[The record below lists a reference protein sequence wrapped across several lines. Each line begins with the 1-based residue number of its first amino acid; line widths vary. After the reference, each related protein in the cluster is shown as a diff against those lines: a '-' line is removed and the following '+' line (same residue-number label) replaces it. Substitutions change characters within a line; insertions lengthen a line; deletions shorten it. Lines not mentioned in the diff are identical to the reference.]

1 MKYCMQWRRT
11 RESGSSTG
19 FQPVSAR
26 PGWPC
31 HLMTGYPGI
40 LVACIAVMLGCFV
53 CSARGADVGPAVLLR
68 KHEAAGQPN
77 IYVPYQDLAG
87 LIDPADKAV
96 LMDRA
101 EFEKLLA
108 AAEANAQEAGILE
121 LGQVKHAEYLGK
133 ISGEELTLTGELEVV
148 SMGDGPVAVPL
159 GFARMGLTRVI
170 MDGKPAPLGYDKQGR
185 LTLIVTAK
193 GSHQIEIAGTTKL
206 KELTSGGMQFG
217 ISLPPAV
224 AGRMK
229 LSAPGD
235 LEMHATVPMSQP
247 VYDKETDRT
256 NVELTI
262 GGQDRLTV
270 VLLGNGRREDDRAI
284 LLGESAATVSLTR
297 SHQVM
302 GCLYT
307 VQVLRRGVREL
318 QFQLPSQW
326 TVTEVTCPS
335 LVRWSVDTVENET
348 GQGSKILSVHLRSA
362 RIGTTALHIKATA
375 PRTREIWRGPRVIL
389 VGAAFQRGYLMV
401 STDEGLAVRGE
412 KLTDVRREDV
422 SAAARLGSAKPRQDS
437 VPGMVGAAAVLG
449 TPYGGR
455 LYFHWGD
462 NWSVDLELAAV
473 PLRRSIKERQ
483 GLVVSPE
490 QVTLT
495 GDFEVTAIDRE
506 LFDISFVLGGLGEQ
520 WQIRTVQVDG
530 KEAGFEYRIEEQ
542 AGQRLLRIEL
552 PRPVRPE
559 KLVNVRIVLQSVPS
573 DWHWP
578 SEAPER
584 SITVPLIESRADTVS
599 GHVSISAVGDLDVR
613 PLAPAGDG
621 IKLPDGLEVVP
632 VGRMASLGMPGEVQY
647 AYGYKAA
654 VKGEIQLR
662 VSRRRPRIAGDAV
675 GLVTVQPREFTGDWR
690 ITYMISRASAKRLYL
705 LVDKS
710 LARKIK
716 ITSPAV
722 PISSKS
728 IVAVRHTAEAVRRNK
743 TLSLPAELAQRYNL
757 WLLNLDHKAIGAV
770 AIDVHYERPRTSDKF
785 VVPLVRPICDGQ
797 ITEQL
802 AVQASEELALTIN
815 AAGAKEI
822 DAVDLPPL
830 PVAASRILSAFR
842 LQPAATPTGAEAA
855 VTLETT
861 VHQGYRV
868 PSALAVSAELTT
880 YLDVQG
886 GQRTEATFRVANA
899 GRQFLTFRL
908 PEDAQLWSLSV
919 AGRQTKPQRSPAPIE
934 SEPCLSRPGAAP
946 GLPPRDNWCGD
957 YQVPLGQFRKPV
969 PVKIVYLWQS
979 YAYQPGKARLKRLQ
993 VGGVELPGVEINQMS
1008 WNIVPPPGYQIT
1020 AQETKMQTDDLVRPT
1035 PAYVQLY
1042 NFLAE
1047 NLFSGSLLMPSLSRV
1062 RRVALSAKFQ
1072 LAGEDI
1078 ERAYAKGVGAK
1089 AEAPPP
1095 PTPEAKPS
1103 KAKEVTQKD
1112 LGVRLV
1118 EEGRFTLPVDLVPTP
1133 GAGRRARFTGLGTA
1147 KLIVGLTSQSRQTSW
1162 WAVGFV
1168 LIVAMGVVLAWQKVR
1183 VKAILFVAVLSFA
1196 SLMAIWWP
1204 TTTHFANGAFTAGI
1218 CLVPLY
1224 VLIWLIRLLAKKLC
1238 LGGVAVGPEP
1248 VTVVTLLVLLLCLG
1262 CSAQT
1267 AYAAQ
1272 PGRANPG
1279 LVRTSASSFESQRDD
1294 KAAPTVLLRKNEAVG
1309 VIIPYEGDPTTAEKS
1324 EKILI
1329 PYTRFVRLWNQ
1340 AHPDD
1345 PIDRPRQGTDVS
1357 LASVR
1362 YRVTVEKEYLKVLLT
1377 ADIRTYGKD
1386 WVVLAMPIEGLAVT
1400 EATIDGKAA
1409 PVASFCEAKLRGQTG
1424 PKGMVL
1430 MLPGEI
1436 SGQLQLSA
1444 VVKPKFLGRRGSAS
1458 FSLPPLPGAVM
1469 DVVLPEEDLELEVDG
1484 IEGALRKESQGLT
1497 QRTVQ
1502 WTFPLGMARKLTLR
1516 WLPKMGEGAADRTL
1530 SATSIHDVYAFH
1542 WATVAVTK
1550 ITYGFSGGRH
1560 DRFTLLMP
1568 EGATLTD
1575 LKGTNIRDYREV
1587 GEKVIEGRTFKII
1600 EVRLALPQVH
1610 RAAKKQY
1617 ELTVRW
1623 LAPLLGGA
1631 GLGELPTL
1639 EKPAR
1644 LFLVR
1649 AGDVSRESGTVTLH
1663 SAGGMIVKVAQVIG
1677 GRRTSVPV
1685 DKELRDTE
1693 LTADRTGAVAK
1704 YYWPYRP
1711 FSLYL
1716 KLSRL
1721 TVSPKVN
1728 LDQLVRISAD
1738 QVQLLVQASLKAERG
1753 RLFGASFVLPAGYEL
1768 LSVVG
1773 PDVENF
1779 YERQDVKSVSP
1790 LGDAL
1795 RRTPKEGNFLH
1806 VKFQSAVRE
1815 TKMAL
1820 VLVRPLL
1827 LPSQEGAGVQLED
1840 FQVPTIMFIDS
1851 GVHPLPGQEGRVA
1864 VQVAASLEA
1873 GTLAGEN
1880 LKPIAPRTLHDWL
1893 DANQLKAV
1901 QFAYRYEAATP
1912 SLRLNI
1918 RRQPTRVR
1926 VEIFAG
1932 LSVKATAAAYTYRL
1946 RYNITGSPLDR
1957 ISFRLPNEYAPLV
1970 AVESP
1975 AMRSVTQSDAP
1986 APSCEGKSGGR
1997 TSWTVSLVNEVT
2009 GIVDVTVNFALPIDP
2024 STKALQIPR
2033 IETEAPEG
2041 YRAIVAVQ
2049 NMSRHEIDVNNLT
2062 ITNLAELPVSEQQ
2075 KLMPSEMNSG
2085 ILPPQYDGLQYVF
2098 QSFEDNWSLGLDF
2111 TPAKM
2116 AARIQAVVDL
2126 LALTTVIDR
2135 NGRCRYEA
2143 RVALQNRSEQFLRV
2157 KVPKGL
2163 RLWSAN
2169 VAGQPVKPVIRHD
2182 VFDGADSPAGEVL
2195 IPLVKTSPGGLPYD
2209 VYLYFA
2215 GSAVKPLNG
2224 ITRLKPPAI
2233 SIVGMPVMQ
2242 TTWSLR
2248 LPDGYRY
2255 LRPGGN
2261 MSPIAGTVEMLSL
2274 SIEARL
2280 DQLKRLEKSYRDVA
2294 GSFSQ
2299 RERIA
2304 RRNWEVF
2311 NDKLAGEITQTER
2324 YLEANSGEVSRE
2336 DYRRLK
2342 SKLGGQKVKQSVII
2356 TGNAAFVRGQQEQ
2369 ARQDMNFF
2377 LNASASNP
2385 GMAEGIRNA
2394 PLLGKPEF
2402 VSENE
2407 RRQMARLKKELELS
2421 EQQQKE
2427 SVKLLRQDRPEQFA
2441 GLKLS
2446 RESAAQIEQ
2455 KQEQIR
2461 GQLSEL
2467 ADNRMQR
2474 HFQLD
2479 MDKAQAFVGM
2489 PSKKTA
2495 EPLIGGGFRA
2505 GGYAGRYEN
2514 GARLPGG
2521 GPGAAGTAVTAP
2533 ERVAAPGPDTSGI
2546 SVTAREE
2553 IRPYVARGIYSLPVT
2568 LPEGEVRLDFARPAG
2583 EAQISLWAVPVS
2595 AIHGLYSTLAVIAA
2609 LFIALGVI
2617 KIWPTSFC
2625 FAKTKQRRPISVK
2638 RIIVYVLLL
2647 VVLTLIVGLLGLLIS
2662 LFIVLLCEAR
2672 RGAFTGLQTQ

>member
-1 MKYCMQWRRT
+1 
-11 RESGSSTG
+11 
-19 FQPVSAR
+19 
-26 PGWPC
+26 
-31 HLMTGYPGI
+31 MTGYPGS
-40 LVACIAVMLGCFV
+40 LVACIAIMVGCFV
-53 CSARGADVGPAVLLR
+53 CSARGADVAEKL
-68 KHEAAGQPN
+68 EPN
-77 IYVPYQDLAG
+77 IYVPYQDLAH

-96 LMDRA
+96 LMDRGQ
-101 EFEKLLA
+101 FEKLLA
-108 AAEANAQEAGILE
+108 AAEANAREAGILE

-159 GFARMGLTRVI
+159 AFAQMGLTRVV

-206 KELTSGGMQFG
+206 KELSSGGMQFG
-217 ISLPPAV
+217 VSLPPAV
-224 AGRMK
+224 AGTMK

-235 LEMHATVPMSQP
+235 LEMHATVPVSQP

-256 NVELTI
+256 TVELTI

-270 VLLGNGRREDDRAI
+270 VLLGNGRREDDRPI
-284 LLGESAATVSLTR
+284 LLGESAAMVSLTR

-318 QFQLPSQW
+318 QFQLSSQW
-326 TVTEVTCPS
+326 IVTEVTCPS
-335 LVRWSVDTVENET
+335 LVRWSVATVENET
-348 GQGSKILSVHLRSA
+348 GQGSKILTVRLRSA
-362 RIGTTALHIKATA
+362 RVGTTALHIKATA
-375 PRTREIWRGPRVIL
+375 PRTGEIWYGPRVIL

-422 SAAARLGSAKPRQDS
+422 SAAAS
-437 VPGMVGAAAVLG
+437 VPGMVSAV
-449 TPYGGR
+449 TGR

-473 PLRRSIKERQ
+473 PLRRSIKEHQR
-483 GLVVSPE
+483 LLCSPE
-490 QVTLT
+490 QVTLS

-506 LFDISFVLGGLGEQ
+506 LFDISFVLGGSAEQ

-530 KEAGFEYRIEEQ
+530 KETRLGEGRGRSGTGFEYRIEEQ

-552 PRPVRPE
+552 PRPVLPE

-578 SEAPER
+578 SDAPER
-584 SITVPLIESRADTVS
+584 SITVPLIESRAQTVS
-599 GHVSISAVGDLDVR
+599 GHVSISAVGDLDAFPKKV
-613 PLAPAGDG
+613 
-621 IKLPDGLEVVP
+621 PDGLEVVP

-690 ITYMISRASAKRLYL
+690 ITYMISRASARRLYL

-728 IVAVRHTAEAVRRNK
+728 IVAADDT
-743 TLSLPAELAQRYNL
+743 TLSLPAELTQRYNL

-802 AVQASEELALTIN
+802 AVQASEELALAIN

-842 LQPAATPTGAEAA
+842 LQAATTATGAEAA
-855 VTLETT
+855 VTLETA
-861 VHQGYRV
+861 VHEGYRV

-908 PEDAQLWSLSV
+908 PEGAQLWSLRV
-919 AGRQTKPQRSPAPIE
+919 ADKQAKPQRSAQ
-934 SEPCLSRPGAAP
+934 
-946 GLPPRDNWCGD
+946 GD
-957 YQVPLGQFRKPV
+957 FQVPIGQSRKPV
-969 PVKIVYLWQS
+969 PVKIV

-993 VGGVELPGVEINQMS
+993 VGGVELPGVEINEMS

-1047 NLFSGSLLMPSLSRV
+1047 NLFLGSFLMPGLSKAHEVAPSRVSTRAEEAAESLSGV
-1062 RRVALSAKFQ
+1062 RDV
-1072 LAGEDI
+1072 
-1078 ERAYAKGVGAK
+1078 ERAHARAVGAK
-1089 AEAPPP
+1089 TEPALSLLTRPSDKPA
-1095 PTPEAKPS
+1095 TQKAKPP
-1103 KAKEVTQKD
+1103 AVA
-1112 LGVRLV
+1112 LRVRLV

-1183 VKAILFVAVLSFA
+1183 VKVLLLVTVLSFA

-1218 CLVPLY
+1218 CLVPFYL
-1224 VLIWLIRLLAKKLC
+1224 LTCFIRLLAKKLR
-1238 LGGVAVGPEP
+1238 LGGVAVGLEP
-1248 VTVVTLLVLLLCLG
+1248 IAVVMLLLLSVCLG
-1262 CSAQT
+1262 CSVQT

-1279 LVRTSASSFESQRDD
+1279 PVRTSARSVESQRDD
-1294 KAAPTVLLRKNEAVG
+1294 KAASTVLLRKNEAVG

-1345 PIDRPRQGTDVS
+1345 PIDRPPPGTDVS

-1362 YRVTVEKEYLKVLLT
+1362 YRVTVEKEHLKVLLT

-1409 PVASFCEAKLRGQTG
+1409 QLQTG
-1424 PKGMVL
+1424 PKGMLL
-1430 MLPGEI
+1430 MLAGEI

-1444 VVKPKFLGRRGSAS
+1444 VAKPKYFGRRGSAS

-1469 DVVLPEEDLELEVDG
+1469 DVVLPEDDLELEVDG
-1484 IEGALRKESQGLT
+1484 IEPPRLTAQAVVGVT
-1497 QRTVQ
+1497 QRTVNGTVE
-1502 WTFPLGMARKLTLR
+1502 WTFPLGMTRKLTLR
-1516 WLPKMGEGAADRTL
+1516 WLPKIAGSAEDRTL
-1530 SATSIHDVYAFH
+1530 SASSIHDVYAFH
-1542 WATVAVTK
+1542 WAVVAVTK
-1550 ITYGFSGGRH
+1550 ITYSFSGGQH
-1560 DRFTLLMP
+1560 DRFTFLMP

-1575 LKGTNIRDYREV
+1575 LKGTNIRDYRQV
-1587 GEKVIEGRTFKII
+1587 GEKIIEGRPFKII
-1600 EVRLALPQVH
+1600 EVRLHSGLTSS
-1610 RAAKKQY
+1610 RTKKQY

-1623 LAPLLGGA
+1623 L
-1631 GLGELPTL
+1631 GELPTLEKLAPLSLVRAGDDSSGIRWRGGLPKL

-1649 AGDVSRESGTVTLH
+1649 AGNVSRESGTVTLH
-1663 SAGGMIVKVAQVIG
+1663 SAGGMIVKVAQVTG

-1685 DKELRDTE
+1685 DEKSRDTD
-1693 LTADRTGAVAK
+1693 LTADRAQPVAK

-1711 FSLYL
+1711 FSLFVQ
-1716 KLSRL
+1716 LSRL

-1728 LDQLVRISAD
+1728 LDQLVRISTD
-1738 QVQLLVQASLKAERG
+1738 QVQLLVQAALKAERG
-1753 RLFGASFVLPAGYEL
+1753 RLFGASFLLPAGYEL

-1773 PDVENF
+1773 PAVENF
-1779 YERQDVKSVSP
+1779 YERQDVKGS
-1790 LGDAL
+1790 
-1795 RRTPKEGNFLH
+1795 FLH

-1820 VLVRPLL
+1820 VLVR
-1827 LPSQEGAGVQLED
+1827 SDVQLED
-1840 FQVPTIMFIDS
+1840 FPVPAIMFIDS
-1851 GVHPLPGQEGRVA
+1851 GAHPLPGQEGRVA

-1873 GTLAGEN
+1873 RTLASEN
-1880 LKPIAPRTLHDWL
+1880 LKSIAPRTLQDWL
-1893 DANQLKAV
+1893 DTNQLKAV

-1932 LSVKATAAAYTYRL
+1932 LSVKATAAVYTYRL
-1946 RYNITGSPLDR
+1946 RYNITGSPLDCL
-1957 ISFRLPNEYAPLV
+1957 SFRLPSEYAPLV

-1986 APSCEGKSGGR
+1986 AVLLRKTKQRG

-2009 GIVDVTVNFALPIDP
+2009 GLVDVAVNFALPIDA
-2024 STKALQIPR
+2024 STKVLKIPR

-2041 YRAIVAVQ
+2041 YRTIVAVQ
-2049 NMSRHEIDVNNLT
+2049 NISRHDINVKDR
-2062 ITNLAELPVSEQQ
+2062 TNLADLPVSEQR
-2075 KLMPSEMNSG
+2075 KLMPSEMRQS
-2085 ILPPQYDGLQYVF
+2085 LQYVF
-2098 QSFEDNWSLGLDF
+2098 QSFEDNWSLSLDF

-2157 KVPKGL
+2157 KVPEGL

-2169 VAGQPVKPVIRHD
+2169 VAGQPVKPVTA
-2182 VFDGADSPAGEVL
+2182 ADSPAGEVL

-2255 LRPGGN
+2255 FRPGGN
-2261 MSPIAGTVEMLSL
+2261 MSPVAGTVEMLSL
-2274 SIEARL
+2274 GIEAQL
-2280 DQLKRLEKSYRDVA
+2280 GQLKRLEKSYRDVA

-2304 RRNWEVF
+2304 QKNWEVF
-2311 NDKLAGEITQTER
+2311 NKKLASEITQTEG
-2324 YLEANSGEVSRE
+2324 YLEANRDEVGGE

-2342 SKLGGQKVKQSVII
+2342 STLGGQRLTQAII
-2356 TGNAAFVRGQQEQ
+2356 VGGNTAFVRGQQEQ

-2377 LNASASNP
+2377 LNASASNI

-2402 VSENE
+2402 VRDNE
-2407 RRQMARLKKELELS
+2407 LRQVARLKKELELS
-2421 EQQQKE
+2421 EQQRNALMVQKDTSDEKKPDIGGIEIHGKEAEELILE
-2427 SVKLLRQDRPEQFA
+2427 SAKKADDVSDIL
-2441 GLKLS
+2441 LKLS

-2455 KQEQIR
+2455 KQEQIK

-2467 ADNRMQR
+2467 ADSRMQR
-2474 HFQLD
+2474 HFQAG
-2479 MDKAQAFVGM
+2479 MDKAQAFVGL
-2489 PSKKTA
+2489 PSKKPA
-2495 EPLIGGGFRA
+2495 GPQGQVGGRVRA
-2505 GGYAGRYEN
+2505 GDYYYDES
-2514 GARLPGG
+2514 GARRQRRQPE
-2521 GPGAAGTAVTAP
+2521 AAVRAVTAP
-2533 ERVAAPGPDTSGI
+2533 ERVAGPGTEMSGI
-2546 SVTAREE
+2546 SVTAGEE
-2553 IRPYVARGIYSLPVT
+2553 IRPYVARDVYSLPVT

-2583 EAQISLWAVPVS
+2583 EARLSLWAVPVS
-2595 AIHGLYSTLAVIAA
+2595 AIRSFYSTLAVITA
-2609 LFIALGVI
+2609 LFVALGVI
-2617 KIWPTSFC
+2617 KIWPQIWPPPC
-2625 FAKTKQRRPISVK
+2625 LLPEARRGAEKRPISIK

-2647 VVLTLIVGLLGLLIS
+2647 VVATLIVGLLGLLIS
-2662 LFIVLLCEAR
+2662 IFIVLLCEAR
-2672 RGAFTGLQTQ
+2672 RGLFTPHVFLSKTRVGAD